1 MSTEKIPESNFAD
14 RIRSLRGDRTKAD
27 FARFLGIPPPVYQR
41 YEEGRIP
48 SADNLM
54 VISSRCGVSVDWLL
68 GQSESHQPP
77 LPRMSE
83 AEKSCVPQ
91 CDADSPMRRLM
102 EIEKEQQQI
111 SRQLAG
117 MDNLRRR
124 YAQLMEEQL
133 DILSQLG
140 TSRSYTDEQIAAIR
154 SRHKTKAQLINSAVK
169 KRDT

>member
-1 MSTEKIPESNFAD
+1 MQAENSEKNSELFE
-14 RIRSLRGDRTKAD
+14 RIQTLRKHLRLTWRELAET
-27 FARFLGIPPPVYQR
+27 LGV
-41 YEEGRIP
+41 
-48 SADNLM
+48 ADNSLFFHM
-54 VISSRCGVSVDWLL
+54 KKGRTGLSDKVISRLEEV
-68 GQSESHQPP
+68 EK
-77 LPRMSE
+77 E
-83 AEKSCVPQ
+83 AGIFWEKSCVPQ

-111 SRQLAG
+111 SRQLAE

-124 YAQLMEEQL
+124 YAQLLEEQL